1 MNTKNT
7 AQLKDPNRKTSVM
20 TEAEEAQ
27 RTQRIAGAL
36 VDHFCEEG
44 GIDRNDYEF
53 EVFTYPSP

>member
-1 MNTKNT
+1 MNAKKT
-7 AQLKDPNRKTSVM
+7 AQLKDNNRTVPVL
-20 TEAEEAQ
+20 TEAEEAK